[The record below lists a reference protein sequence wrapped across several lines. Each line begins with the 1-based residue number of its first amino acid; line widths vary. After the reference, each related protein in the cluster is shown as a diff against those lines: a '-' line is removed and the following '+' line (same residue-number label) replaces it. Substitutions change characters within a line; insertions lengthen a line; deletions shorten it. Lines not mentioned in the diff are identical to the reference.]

1 MSSVIA
7 SDQSL
12 LPAKVSFSVF
22 GVVVNVYCFFFF
34 FFQERRRRGDLM
46 TIDGEL
52 SSDEDD
58 GRDPRMRGKMY
69 ETNFEGFF

>member
-1 MSSVIA
+1 MF
-7 SDQSL
+7 L
-12 LPAKVSFSVF
+12 LS
-22 GVVVNVYCFFFF
+22 

-69 ETNFEGFF
+69 GTNFEDFLTNSKSNLIQLSNSQK